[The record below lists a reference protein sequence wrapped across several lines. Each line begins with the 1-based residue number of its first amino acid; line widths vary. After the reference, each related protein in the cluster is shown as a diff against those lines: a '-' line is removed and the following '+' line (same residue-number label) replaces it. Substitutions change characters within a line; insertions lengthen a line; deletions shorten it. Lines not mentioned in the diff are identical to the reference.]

1 MTRHQLKQ
9 ETTLSHDSST
19 ADVSTGTTAAAAAA
33 AAAAAT
39 ATAVVVTKPS
49 VPQTDEEDSCK
60 LYYMQLTLTSCGS
73 VLSSDQ

>member
-9 ETTLSHDSST
+9 ETKLSHDSST
-19 ADVSTGTTAAAAAA
+19 ADVSAGTTAAAAA

-39 ATAVVVTKPS
+39 ATAVVDTKPS
-49 VPQTDEEDSCK
+49 VQQTDEEDSCK